1 MNDFNDCFFT
11 TGHSESFQILKYDLG
26 QKYNAHLDFSGSFTG
41 DQACGP
47 RILTFFLYLSDVEE
61 GGETA
66 FPLLDLAVKPQKG
79 KAVLWPSVHDDD
91 LEMPEQLSLHEARP
105 VIKGTRSLHPRTH
118 FINASN
124 QCILSMHLINT
135 PYRTPD

>member
-1 MNDFNDCFFT
+1 M
-11 TGHSESFQILKYDLG
+11 
-26 QKYNAHLDFSGSFTG
+26 DFSGSFAG

-79 KAVLWPSVHDDD
+79 KAVLWPSVHDHD

-105 VIKGTRSLHPRTH
+105 VIKGTIR
-118 FINASN
+118 
-124 QCILSMHLINT
+124 
-135 PYRTPD
+135 RTPS

>member
-1 MNDFNDCFFT
+1 MD
-11 TGHSESFQILKYDLG
+11 Y
-26 QKYNAHLDFSGSFTG
+26 SGITTG

-79 KAVLWPSVHDDD
+79 KAVLWPSVHDDN
-91 LEMPEQLSLHEARP
+91 LMLPEQLSLHEARP
-105 VIKGTRSLHPRTH
+105 VIKG
-118 FINASN
+118 A
-124 QCILSMHLINT
+124 
-135 PYRTPD
+135 Y